1 METAIVVVATLVAVG
16 ASVYMLAL
24 NNIKDLKDN
33 WPVYR
38 CNPAY
43 MPLAGL
49 VGKDPFK
56 NFTDCT
62 MKNFQDYTAFVV
74 DPIMSQFSI
83 MNEAVGQIGGAM
95 ADMRKMMAQTRTGFL
110 GIIGTVF
117 GKIQNLM
124 SQFQYIII
132 RMRTLMAR
140 LVGIMMA
147 FVHIFTT
154 GQDSGTSLV
163 NGPIGKTMNFLCFD
177 EDTPIKLGSGTT
189 VFMKDL
195 KLGDVLN
202 NNTVVSVYT
211 IDGTDVPMFLL
222 GETKVSGGH
231 KVMYH
236 DKYIPVSEHPEA
248 VPTTASKNLVCINTE
263 VRSFSIGPYQFMDF
277 TEEGRVSGVSD
288 PLLAQVQI
296 GDTFDGEVVR
306 GTVRHLVRG
315 NVLYNL
321 ITEQSM
327 STSRVEKY

>member
-1 METAIVVVATLVAVG
+1 MM
-16 ASVYMLAL
+16 SFVY
-24 NNIKDLKDN
+24 
-33 WPVYR
+33 
-38 CNPAY
+38 
-43 MPLAGL
+43 
-49 VGKDPFK
+49 
-56 NFTDCT
+56 
-62 MKNFQDYTAFVV
+62 
-74 DPIMSQFSI
+74 
-83 MNEAVGQIGGAM
+83 
-95 ADMRKMMAQTRTGFL
+95 
-110 GIIGTVF
+110 
-117 GKIQNLM
+117 
-124 SQFQYIII
+124 
-132 RMRTLMAR
+132 
-140 LVGIMMA
+140 
-147 FVHIFTT
+147 IFTT
-154 GQDSGTSLV
+154 GSDTGTSVLR
-163 NGPIGKTMNFLCFD
+163 GPIGKTMNFLCFD
-177 EDTPIKLGSGTT
+177 EDTSIKLGSGTT

-195 KLGDVLN
+195 KLGDALN
-202 NNTVVSVYT
+202 NNTVVSVYA

-231 KVMYH
+231 KVMYN

-263 VRSFSIGPYQFMDF
+263 LRSFSIGPYQFMDF